1 MEDMEELH
9 LFHLQDLDPRSAKK
23 GPKSAKSTQKCTIK
37 YQKYGVATLSPT
49 RLGRPLVSNGQ
60 HLVDP
65 PSPLRQCLPSP
76 LPFNGWHNMWSA
88 PKMDALC
95 HEIGRIFSLLTDDE
109 KVQFIFLCIISESQ
123 GDRLSVISVGGI
135 G

>member
-1 MEDMEELH
+1 MELQ
-9 LFHLQDLDPRSAKK
+9 LFH
-23 GPKSAKSTQKCTIK
+23 
-37 YQKYGVATLSPT
+37 
-49 RLGRPLVSNGQ
+49 LVSNGQ

-65 PSPLRQCLPSP
+65 PSPLHSACRAPFSP
-76 LPFNGWHNMWSA
+76 KVDMICGVPLRWMPN
-88 PKMDALC
+88 ALC

-109 KVQFIFLCIISESQ
+109 KVQSIFLCIISESQ